1 MREEGVRIYST
12 PKVHN
17 NFPMNGIKKCIASI
31 NFNSNKNKLNNNKNK
46 LNSKKNGRF
55 SQYQM
60 QPKKSKLIEECMKF
74 IFSKKYMHEVH

>member
-1 MREEGVRIYST
+1 MREEGVCIYST

-17 NFPMNGIKKCIASI
+17 NFPMNSIKKCIASI

-60 QPKKSKLIEECMKF
+60 QPKKSKLIEERTSF
-74 IFSKKYMHEVH
+74 LLEEKYA